1 MKQKTPNIGTTARAQ
16 ISETLPQ
23 AMDTAIHAYQVFV
36 GSDCSKIH
44 TDYKNKQTAAKAGLA
59 HIELLI
65 KLSNMVDVLDDDR
78 AQDIVDL
85 LSKAEAELEGK

>member
-1 MKQKTPNIGTTARAQ
+1 MKQKTPNMGADARAR
-16 ISETLPQ
+16 IAEALPV
-23 AMDTAIHAYQVFV
+23 ALEKAFTAYHDFIDGDNGGDH
-36 GSDCSKIH
+36 S
-44 TDYKNKQTAAKAGLA
+44 DYKNKQTAAKAGLA